1 MKINEGIL
9 STVGNTP
16 LVELT
21 RALSDCRFRLFAKL
35 EGFNPGGSI
44 KDRPALR
51 ILQTGLE
58 TGQIRPDTVI
68 IESSSG
74 NLGIGL
80 AQACL
85 YLGLRF
91 ICVIDPKTT
100 AQNKRLLE
108 AYGAE
113 LDMVTEP
120 DPLTGEFLQCR
131 LDRVRH
137 LLNSFDSGFWPN
149 QYANLCNPQ
158 AHYRT
163 MEEIVQ
169 ALHGRLD
176 YLFCSAS
183 TCGTLRGCAEYAR
196 NNSLSQLKIF
206 AVDAVGSVIFGGASA
221 KRLIPGHG
229 SSVRP
234 ALYQT
239 GLADEC
245 IHITDEECIVG
256 CRTLLRREALLVG
269 GSSGATFMAAK
280 RMKDQIPDGA
290 TVALIFP
297 DRGERYLDTI
307 FSDQWVFEHFGSLAR
322 AEDSE
327 VGNKSI
333 QIPVMVS
340 EPSHSVVMPKPESQ
354 SLV

>member
-1 MKINEGIL
+1 MMAIRRGIL
-9 STVGNTP
+9 SIVGNTP

-21 RALSDCRFRLFAKL
+21 RALDDCHFRVFAKL

-51 ILQTGLE
+51 ILE
-58 TGQIRPDTVI
+58 TGIESGLIGPDTII

-100 AQNKRLLE
+100 TQNRRLLE

-120 DPLTGEFLQCR
+120 DPLTGEFLQAR
-131 LDRVRH
+131 LSRVASLNETFDRA
-137 LLNSFDSGFWPN
+137 FWPN
-149 QYANLCNPQ
+149 QYANLCNPE
-158 AHYRT
+158 AHHRT
-163 MEEIVQ
+163 MQEIAE
-169 ALHGRLD
+169 ALDGKVD
-176 YLFCSAS
+176 YLFCATS

-196 NNSLSQLKIF
+196 NNSLNGLKIF
-206 AVDAVGSVIFGGASA
+206 AVDALGSVIFGGSSA

-229 SSVRP
+229 ASVRP
-234 ALYQT
+234 ALYQA
-239 GLADEC
+239 GLADQCVHVTDWEC
-245 IHITDEECIVG
+245 VVG
-256 CRTLLRREALLVG
+256 CRTLLSREALLVG

-280 RMKDQIPDGA
+280 RMQEQIPEGA

-307 FSDQWVFEHFGSLAR
+307 FSNEWVEQHFGDFADVEGELCAT
-322 AEDSE
+322 A
-327 VGNKSI
+327 
-333 QIPVMVS
+333 QTY
-340 EPSHSVVMPKPESQ
+340 
-354 SLV
+354 